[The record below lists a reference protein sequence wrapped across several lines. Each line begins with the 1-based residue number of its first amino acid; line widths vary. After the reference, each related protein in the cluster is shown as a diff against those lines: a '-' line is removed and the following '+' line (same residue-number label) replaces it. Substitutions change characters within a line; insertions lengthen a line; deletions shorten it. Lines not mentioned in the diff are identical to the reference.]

1 MGKYSPA
8 VALGRH
14 ISSLLPTEKSV
25 NAMFNGDQVASTLT
39 WVAKNKRFENSKF
52 KFKFA
57 RARTC
62 ELIRAR
68 SQLYRSQIFQVNT
81 RWNWKAL
88 VEIYTMHSFA
98 PFSNLNCFVKN
109 C

>member
-1 MGKYSPA
+1 MYVSKEFGEMGKYSPA

-39 WVAKNKRFENSKF
+39 WVANKRFEISKF

-57 RARTC
+57 IARTY
-62 ELIRAR
+62 EMRGAR
-68 SQLYRSQIFQVNT
+68 SRLYRSKQASKVVQ
-81 RWNWKAL
+81 
-88 VEIYTMHSFA
+88 SF
-98 PFSNLNCFVKN
+98 F
-109 C
+109 